1 MTKLTEQIFHPKISV
16 LYHYFELNQNYRD
29 NFLHFLTF
37 GSNVQAD
44 IVCLPAPAPLLC
56 RE

>member
-1 MTKLTEQIFHPKISV
+1 MTELTEQIFRPKISV